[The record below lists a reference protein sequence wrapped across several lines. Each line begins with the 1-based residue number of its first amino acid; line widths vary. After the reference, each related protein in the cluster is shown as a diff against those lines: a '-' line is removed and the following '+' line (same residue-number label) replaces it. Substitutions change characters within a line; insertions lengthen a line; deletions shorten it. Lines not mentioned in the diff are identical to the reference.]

1 MDTDLLARLKSVIA
15 DELDVEP
22 EKVVES
28 ASFMD
33 DLDADS
39 LDLVNLV
46 LRLEEEFEIELPDG
60 KAERIRTVADAI
72 SFIDELKQG
81 T

>member
-72 SFIDELKQG
+72 AFIDELKQG

>member
-1 MDTDLLARLKSVIA
+1 MDTELLARLKSVIA

-22 EKVVES
+22 EKVVEG

-72 SFIDELKQG
+72 SFIEELKKG
-81 T
+81 N